1 MITITNKIHWLR
13 EQAELHPD
21 DSGYILAGRNISYRK
36 FYLKCKSAAEY
47 FLSYNI
53 KENDHIGILSGHNYN
68 FFTAV
73 NALWFIGAIPV
84 PLNTRNTP
92 DELQFQVNKANIKFL
107 LIDESYEGLSSSI
120 KNSTKIPF
128 PYFTE
133 HESLNLTNIFSNPLS
148 TSALPPEG
156 LIKSEGQ
163 ESKFLIERPALIL
176 FTSGS
181 SGKPKAVLHTFGSL
195 LESVKT
201 TDSLSALTSSDVWL
215 ASLPFYHIG
224 GFMILLRSLVIGS
237 KAAFPNSLKYE
248 EIKTSIEQFNP
259 THISLVPTTLQ
270 RLINDNIRPNNNL
283 KIVYLGGGPSDSK
296 LCLDAVR
303 KGWNIVKVFGSTE
316 TCSMSTA
323 LLPHELKNKIESAGR
338 AIGSNQIKIVDE
350 EGKQLGP
357 IQIGEIAVFS
367 KTLFKEYFNEPL
379 ITNRTLKDGW
389 YYTGDYGWID
399 EHGFLY
405 IEFRR
410 EDLIITGGENVAA
423 AEVETAIK
431 SNPLIEDAYVFGIE
445 DKTWGQTVAAV
456 IKTKIKDS
464 ITKDELRI
472 YLKERIAGYKIPKE
486 FYFVESIP
494 KNEMGKVIRNDI
506 IKLIKLS

>member
-1 MITITNKIHWLR
+1 
-13 EQAELHPD
+13 
-21 DSGYILAGRNISYRK
+21 
-36 FYLKCKSAAEY
+36 
-47 FLSYNI
+47 
-53 KENDHIGILSGHNYN
+53 
-68 FFTAV
+68 
-73 NALWFIGAIPV
+73 
-84 PLNTRNTP
+84 
-92 DELQFQVNKANIKFL
+92 
-107 LIDESYEGLSSSI
+107 
-120 KNSTKIPF
+120 
-128 PYFTE
+128 
-133 HESLNLTNIFSNPLS
+133 
-148 TSALPPEG
+148 
-156 LIKSEGQ
+156 
-163 ESKFLIERPALIL
+163 
-176 FTSGS
+176 
-181 SGKPKAVLHTFGSL
+181 
-195 LESVKT
+195 
-201 TDSLSALTSSDVWL
+201 
-215 ASLPFYHIG
+215 
-224 GFMILLRSLVIGS
+224 
-237 KAAFPNSLKYE
+237 
-248 EIKTSIEQFNP
+248 
-259 THISLVPTTLQ
+259 
-270 RLINDNIRPNNNL
+270 
-283 KIVYLGGGPSDSK
+283 
-296 LCLDAVR
+296 
-303 KGWNIVKVFGSTE
+303 
-316 TCSMSTA
+316 MSTA